1 MADVVTPVVSDVPAK
16 KPRNG
21 RRKALKETDKSSLI
35 NEANIAAQQV
45 FDHASGG
52 IPVVDDLVVEKEN
65 RGGGVGSGHSN
76 RKKGK
81 SKKAAV
87 AMKEGSMEELM
98 EMMEKLRIEK
108 ERTEEMLKEK
118 DEILKVKEEEK
129 ESIRVELRKL
139 QKLKEFKPTL
149 EIPNVQS
156 DKDLKQ
162 KKKGCPG
169 RKRPSPP
176 YTLWCKDQW
185 NEIKKENP
193 EAEFKEISN
202 IVAAKW
208 KNLSADQKKPY
219 EDRYQAEKDVYLRV
233 TAQDRRE
240 AEAMK
245 LLEEEKKQKTA
256 MELLQQYLQFKQDA
270 EEDDKKK
277 AKKEKDPLKPKQP
290 MSAFFLFSNERRS
303 ALLAKSKSIVEAA
316 KIAGEEWKGMNEK
329 LRKPYEEMARQ
340 NKERYLKEME
350 AHKAMKEE
358 EAERN
363 RREEEENMKLQK
375 QEALQLLRRKEK
387 TQNIIKKT
395 KEEKQKSKKNRND
408 DPNKPKKPASSFL
421 MFSKE
426 TRKALQEERPGV
438 TNSTL
443 NALISVKWKELD
455 EGERGMWNARAAEA
469 MEEYKKEMEE
479 YNRLVPAAAADC
491 GVSSGNSK

>member
-1 MADVVTPVVSDVPAK
+1 MADVVPPTVPDVPAK

-21 RRKALKETDKSSLI
+21 RRKALKQTDEASLA
-35 NEANIAAQQV
+35 NVANINAQEV
-45 FDHASGG
+45 LDHSSEGVPAVYDAS
-52 IPVVDDLVVEKEN
+52 VEKEN
-65 RGGGVGSGHSN
+65 RGGGGSGHSN
-76 RKKGK
+76 RKMGK
-81 SKKAAV
+81 SKGRKAA
-87 AMKEGSMEELM
+87 AAAKEGSMEELM
-98 EMMEKLRIEK
+98 EMMERLRIEK

-118 DEILKVKEEEK
+118 DEILRMKEEEK
-129 ESIRVELRKL
+129 ESLRVELRRL
-139 QKLKEFKPTL
+139 QKLKEFKPNL
-149 EIPNVQS
+149 AIPMVQF
-156 DKDLKQ
+156 DKDQKQ
-162 KKKGCPG
+162 KKKGCPE

-193 EAEFKEISN
+193 DADFKEISN

-208 KNLSADQKKPY
+208 KNLSAEQKKPY
-219 EDRYQAEKDVYLRV
+219 EDSYRAEKEVYLKE

-245 LLEEEKKQKTA
+245 LLGEEQKQKTA

-277 AKKEKDPLKPKQP
+277 TKKEKDPLKPKQP
-290 MSAFFLFSNERRS
+290 MSAFFLYSNERRS
-303 ALLAKSKSIVEAA
+303 DLIAESSILEVA

-329 LRKPYEEMARQ
+329 QRKPYEEMARQ

-350 AHKAMKEE
+350 AYKAMKEE
-358 EAERN
+358 EAEGN

-375 QEALQLLRRKEK
+375 QEALQLLKRKEK
-387 TQNIIKKT
+387 TQNLIKKT
-395 KEEKQKSKKNRND
+395 KEEKQKSKKNKNKND

-421 MFSKE
+421 LFSME

-443 NALISVKWKELD
+443 NALISVKWKELK
-455 EGERGMWNARAAEA
+455 EEERGMWNARAAVA
-469 MEEYKKEMEE
+469 METYKKEMEE
-479 YNRLVPAAAADC
+479 YNNKQVVAA
-491 GVSSGNSK
+491 SGNNSSK